1 MMPPRQCRSDTRAV
15 IAGKTRR
22 WLRQLA
28 PERGTVRKDLV
39 AGLPGAIGSVPD
51 GMAASVLAGV
61 NPVHGLY
68 ASIFGRIGGGLTAS
82 TRLMVI
88 TTTSA
93 AALAAGS
100 AVAAVP
106 ADERPRALFLLT
118 VMAGTLMV
126 FAGLAKL
133 GRYTR
138 FVPHSVMIGFLSG
151 VSANIIF
158 GQLPDLVGAEASGPF
173 ALGKVWD
180 LLLHLDRVDVAATLA
195 GLSALGLLAAMRRTR
210 LAAYS
215 ALIALVVPSMAVS
228 LLHADSVPRVSD
240 VGEIPSGL
248 PLPALP
254 HLADFSI
261 SLLSGAFAVAA
272 LVLVQG
278 AGVSEAAPN
287 PDRTRPNPNQDF
299 LAQGVGNLLAGT
311 FRGMPVGGSVGQT
324 ALNVAA
330 GAAGRWAAI
339 FSGLWMAL
347 LLLLFSGLVGT
358 VVMSTLAA
366 VLIFAALGSFRV
378 GDVRA
383 ILRTG
388 RISQIAVIATF
399 AATLLLPVAAAV
411 GIGLVFSLLMQL
423 NQEAIDLR
431 VVELTPR
438 DDGTFVE
445 RPAAPRL
452 ESRQVVLLDVYGSLF
467 YAGARTLQARLPDP
481 AQAESPAVV
490 LRLRGRVT
498 LGATAFAVLADYA
511 ERLAAVSGRL
521 YLSGVDPAVRDQ
533 IRRTRTVEQVTGVRI
548 FEADN
553 VIGES
558 SLEAYHAA
566 HRWLAT
572 RT

>member
-566 HRWLAT
+566 HRWLTT

>member
-366 VLIFAALGSFRV
+366 VLVFAALGSFRV

-566 HRWLAT
+566 HRWLTT

>member
-1 MMPPRQCRSDTRAV
+1 MMPPQQCRSDTRAV

-126 FAGLAKL
+126 LAGLAKL

-151 VSANIIF
+151 VSANIVF

-566 HRWLAT
+566 HRWLTT

>member
-1 MMPPRQCRSDTRAV
+1 V
-15 IAGKTRR
+15 IAGGTRR
-22 WLRQLA
+22 WLRGLA

-126 FAGLAKL
+126 LAGLAKL

-339 FSGLWMAL
+339 FSGVWMAL

-366 VLIFAALGSFRV
+366 VLIFAAIGSFRV

-481 AQAESPAVV
+481 AQADSPAVV

>member
-1 MMPPRQCRSDTRAV
+1 VPPGIVVSDTDSMV
-15 IAGKTRR
+15 SAGKTKR
-22 WLRQLA
+22 WLRQIA
-28 PERGTVRKDLV
+28 PERKNVRKDLV
-39 AGLPGAIGSVPD
+39 AGLPGAISSVPD
-51 GMAASVLAGV
+51 GMASSVLAGV

-68 ASIFGRIGGGLTAS
+68 ASIFGPVGGGLTAS

-106 ADERPRALFLLT
+106 EEERPRALFLLT
-118 VMAGTLMV
+118 MMAGALMV
-126 FAGLAKL
+126 LAGLAKL

-138 FVPHSVMIGFLSG
+138 FVPQSVMIGFLTG
-151 VSANIIF
+151 VSANIVF

-173 ALGKVWD
+173 ALAKAWD
-180 LLLHLDRVDVAATLA
+180 LLLHLGRVQAGATLA
-195 GLSALGLLAAMRRTR
+195 GLSALGLLVVFQRTR

-215 ALIALVVPSMAVS
+215 TLIALLVPSIVVAI
-228 LLHADSVPRVSD
+228 LGAESVPRVRD

-248 PLPALP
+248 PTPALP
-254 HLADFSI
+254 HLADFSF
-261 SLLSGAFAVAA
+261 SLLAGAFAVTA

-278 AGVSEAAPN
+278 AGVSETAPN
-287 PDRTRPNPNQDF
+287 PDKSRSNPNQDF
-299 LAQGVGNLLAGT
+299 VAQGVGNLLAGL
-311 FRGMPVGGSVGQT
+311 FKGQPVGGSVGQT
-324 ALNVAA
+324 ALNVSA
-330 GAAGRWAAI
+330 GAASRWASI
-339 FSGLWMAL
+339 FAGLWMAL
-347 LLLLFSGLVGT
+347 LLLLFSGLVGA

-366 VLIFAALGSFRV
+366 VLIFAAIGSFRV
-378 GDVRA
+378 DEVRA

-399 AATLLLPVAAAV
+399 VATLLLPVAAAV
-411 GIGLVFSLLMQL
+411 GIGLVLSLLMQL

-438 DDGTFVE
+438 DDGSFVE
-445 RPAAPRL
+445 GPARPRL

-481 AQAESPAVV
+481 TKAQSPAVV

-498 LGATAFAVLADYA
+498 LGATGFDVLRDYA
-511 ERLAAVSGRL
+511 ERLAVTGGRL
-521 YLSGVDPAVRDQ
+521 YLSGIDPKVLDQ
-533 IRRTRTVEQVTGVRI
+533 LRRNRTVDQVDGVTI
-548 FEADN
+548 FEASD

-558 SLEAYHAA
+558 SLDAYHAA
-566 HRWLAT
+566 NRWLAT
-572 RT
+572 QS

>member
-126 FAGLAKL
+126 LAGLAKL

-151 VSANIIF
+151 VSANIVF

-452 ESRQVVLLDVYGSLF
+452 ESRRVVLLDVYGSLF

>member
-126 FAGLAKL
+126 LAGLAKL

-151 VSANIIF
+151 VSANIVF

-566 HRWLAT
+566 HRWLTT